1 MKAVVATFN
10 QEKAQV
16 GTFSVITNLRMDLF
30 KALVCSSHLL
40 ACSTSTSLWIVLL
53 DTNIAFLSLQ
63 LQGLLVEE
71 SSEIA
76 SARVSSIY
84 RKSFCRRTNKNLS
97 LSRCKKQTSLSKI
110 SEENSDNAYSRS
122 DNQNF
127 NEGRRV
133 NDKELFSDKAN
144 TSSTSDNSNTE
155 NENEIKG
162 EVMESLDAKTSSVS
176 RFVPEIMNRYR
187 VTIV

>member
-1 MKAVVATFN
+1 MLHQKLYRLLYWMDVILLPFHI
-10 QEKAQV
+10 
-16 GTFSVITNLRMDLF
+16 FS
-30 KALVCSSHLL
+30 
-40 ACSTSTSLWIVLL
+40 
-53 DTNIAFLSLQ
+53 